1 MKKSILVG
9 VIIGMIA
16 VALVAPDAGAAKKKK
31 PKPRTLEGTYS
42 CPCGVQVNGV
52 GPAFRLGTGE
62 GGFEVGVL
70 PGEKFMS
77 LELTDDSGTP
87 VFFQI
92 AQDVD
97 GDGTLYEHDAGAA
110 CGKTEEPV
118 PLAPDAPILVFVQS
132 GQCGTGAGLA
142 TGGTF
147 KAILSATP

>member
-31 PKPRTLEGTYS
+31 PKPRTFEGTYS
-42 CPCGVQVNGV
+42 CPCGVQVNGI
-52 GPAFRLGTGE
+52 GPAFRLGSGE
-62 GGFEVGVL
+62 GGFEVGAL

-87 VFFQI
+87 VYFEI

-97 GDGTLYEHDAGAA
+97 GDGTLYEHATGAA

-118 PLAPDAPILVFVQS
+118 PLAPNAPIIVFVQS
-132 GQCGTGAGLA
+132 GQCDTGAGLA